1 MTAPAAMTAAHG
13 RPILE
18 IRNVT
23 KDFGGVRAT
32 DDLSLAIAPGELH
45 CMIGPNGA
53 GKSTFF
59 KLLMGTIR
67 PTKGEILFNGEDIT
81 RLPPHQRARRGLG
94 IKFQNMQVYSELT
107 VFQNFFI
114 PLRRNHKP
122 SAMPGLVAD
131 ILDRIQLGETEE
143 AKLVA
148 IEDYRDLL
156 TDAIA
161 ETSGDM
167 EQAKEVARERFMRTY
182 SVSTMT
188 LASRNGATIQKYV
201 PEVAYPPVNG
211 GHDYVRNQAYQALV
225 EQEIDGILSG
235 RIGLFAPEDVY
246 LQPYEQTESD
256 MEAGRPPRFQLHYEE
271 DGRMQL
277 YNLPFYAL
285 PEQPTFDFSANI
297 KKRDINRMQEEY
309 RQSVISGEN
318 PGSFI
323 EATKKKGQANLP
335 TPTSNNS
342 ANLRDNELRER
353 EERAFRE
360 GQKAFQG
367 TEGPAW
373 MKHKNQADTI
383 ERILEGTK

>member
-1 MTAPAAMTAAHG
+1 VTAPAAMTAAHG

-131 ILDRIQLGETEE
+131 ILDRIHLSGLEDELVRNLSHGQQQWLSIGMSIALEPKVLLLDEPAAGMGRDETQSTAEIIKSLNAE
-143 AKLVA
+143 GMTIIV
-148 IEDYRDLL
+148 IEH
-156 TDAIA
+156 
-161 ETSGDM
+161 DM
-167 EQAKEVARERFMRTY
+167 EFIRNLSSRT
-182 SVSTMT
+182 SV
-188 LASRNGATIQKYV
+188 LHLGA
-201 PEVAYPPVNG
+201 
-211 GHDYVRNQAYQALV
+211 
-225 EQEIDGILSG
+225 
-235 RIGLFAPEDVY
+235 LFA
-246 LQPYEQTESD
+246 QGS
-256 MEAGRPPRFQLHYEE
+256 YEE
-271 DGRMQL
+271 
-277 YNLPFYAL
+277 
-285 PEQPTFDFSANI
+285 
-297 KKRDINRMQEEY
+297 
-309 RQSVISGEN
+309 
-318 PGSFI
+318 I
-323 EATKKKGQANLP
+323 ETDDDVRKIYLGKV
-335 TPTSNNS
+335 
-342 ANLRDNELRER
+342 
-353 EERAFRE
+353 
-360 GQKAFQG
+360 
-367 TEGPAW
+367 
-373 MKHKNQADTI
+373 
-383 ERILEGTK
+383 